1 MCSENQRLGFLSVR
15 LSHLLVP
22 LSSLFC
28 RGLEDIPYRL
38 QVLSELVLGTAKQNQ
53 VVVGSFTADMSTSV
67 EWKKMKVQALRD
79 ELLSRGLDT
88 AGVRSTMIERLEDFV
103 SKGTGTD
110 HSVAAEKKK
119 EVEVQDD
126 EAINPSERSEPAIKT
141 MVENDIQASAE
152 VANPLASKS
161 LEEAKEPTKVLEVNG
176 ADSGTAPLTDLEKKQ
191 KRAERFGTEL
201 KITEDEKRR
210 MRSARFNGASAT
222 NGAKKETGT
231 GTGSETLSNV
241 SPSTAGAEAAKRKAR
256 AERFGIGG
264 ISTTEPALKL
274 QVSTDEDAKK
284 KARLARFAA
293 AK

>member
-15 LSHLLVP
+15 LSLLLVT

-88 AGVRSTMIERLEDFV
+88 AGLRSTLIERLEDFV

-126 EAINPSERSEPAIKT
+126 QANNPSERSEPAIKT
-141 MVENDIQASAE
+141 VVENDMQASAE

-161 LEEAKEPTKVLEVNG
+161 LEEAKEPTQVLEVNG

-231 GTGSETLSNV
+231 GSETLSNV
-241 SPSTAGAEAAKRKAR
+241 SPSTVGAEAAKRKAR
-256 AERFGIGG
+256 AERFGIGS

-274 QVSTDEDAKK
+274 QVSTDEEAKK

>member
-1 MCSENQRLGFLSVR
+1 
-15 LSHLLVP
+15 
-22 LSSLFC
+22 
-28 RGLEDIPYRL
+28 
-38 QVLSELVLGTAKQNQ
+38 
-53 VVVGSFTADMSTSV
+53 MSTSV
-67 EWKKMKVQALRD
+67 EWKKMKAQALRD

-141 MVENDIQASAE
+141 MVENDMQASAE

-231 GTGSETLSNV
+231 GTGTGSETLSNV

-264 ISTTEPALKL
+264 IGTTEPALKL